1 MLSRPTSHRAFT
13 VAALLFI
20 ATSSSAAQAGRPATE
35 QRISLRQL
43 LASNK
48 LRVVNRAATALPDSA
63 RDGIRLDER
72 ANDGVAWITGLT
84 LDDGTIDVDVRG
96 KDVLQRSFL
105 GVAFHGAPDG
115 SFDAVYLRPFNFRA
129 TDTTR
134 HKHAI
139 QYVAMPAYDFARLRA
154 EQPDRF
160 ENPVTPEPEATAW
173 VHLRVVVRADS
184 VRAYV
189 NGSSAPA
196 LSVPR
201 LSTTKGGEVGVWVGN
216 NSDGEFA
223 NVRISGATSAR

>member
-1 MLSRPTSHRAFT
+1 MARLRGTHRTLA
-13 VAALLFI
+13 VAALLVVV
-20 ATSSSAAQAGRPATE
+20 ASPSGAQQQPAVTE
-35 QRISLRQL
+35 HRVSLRQL
-43 LASNK
+43 LSANK

-72 ANDGVAWITGLT
+72 ANDGIAWVTGLV
-84 LDDGTIDVDVRG
+84 LDEGTIDVDVHG
-96 KDVLQRSFL
+96 KDVLQRSFV

-129 TDTTR
+129 ADTTR

-139 QYVAMPAYDFARLRA
+139 QYVAMPSYDFARLRA

-160 ENPVTPEPEATAW
+160 EKPVTPEPEATAW

-184 VRAYV
+184 VHAYV

-196 LSVPR
+196 LIVPR
-201 LSTTKGGEVGVWVGN
+201 LSKTRGGEVGVWVGN

-223 NVRISGATSAR
+223 NLRITGADPAR

>member
-1 MLSRPTSHRAFT
+1 MTSLRKSYRMPT
-13 VAALLFI
+13 VAALLAI
-20 ATSSSAAQAGRPATE
+20 AASSSAAQQRPAAAE

-43 LASNK
+43 LAANK
-48 LRVVNRAATALPDSA
+48 LRVVNRSATALPDSA

-72 ANDGVAWITGLT
+72 ANDGVAWVTGLT
-84 LDDGTIDVDVRG
+84 LDEGTIDVDVRG
-96 KDVLQRSFL
+96 KDVVQRSFV
-105 GVAFHGAPDG
+105 GVAFHGAADG

-129 TDTTR
+129 ADATR

-154 EQPDRF
+154 ERPDRF

-173 VHLRVVVRADS
+173 VHLQVVVRADS

-196 LSVPR
+196 LDVPR
-201 LSTTKGGEVGVWVGN
+201 LSTAKGGEVGVWVGN

-223 NVRISGATSAR
+223 NLRITGASPAR